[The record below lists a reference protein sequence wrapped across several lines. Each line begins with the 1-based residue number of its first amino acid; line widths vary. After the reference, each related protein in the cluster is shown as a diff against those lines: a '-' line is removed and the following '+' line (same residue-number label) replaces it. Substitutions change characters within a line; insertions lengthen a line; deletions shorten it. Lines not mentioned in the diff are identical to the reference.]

1 MGLQRHL
8 GRATGILVTGA
19 LGATL
24 LFSSGVLARAD
35 GDAAPG
41 QRSTAVK
48 NLDIELVEA
57 RLQDALRIVE
67 VKTGIN
73 YVLTNPNLQ
82 YNKITLT
89 LTGKPVDVVLKLI
102 ALAGGA
108 DFWQDAGICY
118 IGPKGSAP
126 KVEQDRAPDLPPV
139 PEKRRDKTLQRYQL
153 MYSEPNA
160 ILRQLGVHR
169 GSGLE
174 DYLEVFRNNVL
185 HMIVDQ
191 GLQGQSGLKGN
202 GGFNGGYTPPFTVV
216 TGQPTGPSAA
226 PFVPTGA
233 TRPDNLPNGL
243 PRSVGTFGL
252 PQSGGDQVAH
262 RDGPDGAGNLNPSI
276 IERAGQFPGGGGQ
289 FGGGGG
295 QFGGGGG
302 QFGGG
307 GGQFGGGGGQFGG
320 GGGQLG
326 GGQPGAGGQAGGANL
341 LVEFGITGQVLANP
355 DSNEILLITDD
366 PAEFDKLKTLIKYLD
381 VKPKQLMIRAEF
393 VTVTSNGTNGFGI
406 NWSFQKVNLIGGANL
421 GFSSTNT
428 AFLQF
433 ATGNLQTE
441 LSFILTSGQGR
452 LVAAPMATT
461 LNNVPVFFSQ
471 TNTQAAFVSQPIVT
485 NGGTTIISQTII
497 PIPVTQSLAVLP
509 RINGDDS
516 ITLFGSAQSTSLGA
530 PITGPNGESF
540 PNITV
545 QTSPIQRI
553 IRNGDTMVISG
564 LTTKNDVLTENKVP
578 LLGDLPLIGNL
589 FRSRNTT
596 TADAELLVFITP
608 TIIVERPSQ
617 AIIGGGVGGT
627 LNSPGGGAGGGVI
640 PGGGQ

>member
-8 GRATGILVTGA
+8 GRAAGILVTGA

-35 GDAAPG
+35 GDSAPG
-41 QRSTAVK
+41 QRSATVK

-67 VKTGIN
+67 LKTGIN
-73 YVLTNPNLQ
+73 YVLTNPSLQ

-89 LTGKPVDVVLKLI
+89 LTGKPVDVVLKQI
-102 ALAGGA
+102 AIAGGA
-108 DFWQDAGICY
+108 DYWQEGGISY
-118 IGPKGSAP
+118 IGPKGTAP
-126 KVEQDRAPDLPPV
+126 KPVEEPKLPDLPPI
-139 PEKRRDKTLQRYQL
+139 PEKKREKTLQRYQL
-153 MYSEPNA
+153 QYSEPNA
-160 ILRQLGVHR
+160 VLAQLGVHH
-169 GSGLE
+169 GSALE
-174 DYLEVFRNNVL
+174 DYMEVFRNNVL
-185 HMIVDQ
+185 RMIVNQPIAGQ
-191 GLQGQSGLKGN
+191 GFMNGN
-202 GGFNGGYTPPFTVV
+202 NGNERYSSPFVV
-216 TGQPTGPSAA
+216 VPGQPTAPSVA
-226 PFVPTGA
+226 PVVPTG
-233 TRPDNLPNGL
+233 TRTENIQNAIQRG
-243 PRSVGTFGL
+243 VGAFGL
-252 PQSGGDQVAH
+252 PQNSDQVAH
-262 RDGPDGAGNLNPSI
+262 RDGNDGSGNLLNPNV

-289 FGGGGG
+289 FGG
-295 QFGGGGG
+295 FGGGG
-302 QFGGG
+302 QFGGNSG
-307 GGQFGGGGGQFGG
+307 GGQGVGAGAGGQFGAGGQ
-320 GGGQLG
+320 
-326 GGQPGAGGQAGGANL
+326 QPGAGGQAGGANL
-341 LVEFGITGQVLANP
+341 LVEFGITGTVLANP

-366 PAEFDKLKTLIKYLD
+366 PSEFDRLKTLIRYLD
-381 VKPKQLMIRAEF
+381 VKPRQLMIRAEF

-406 NWSFQKVNLIGGANL
+406 NWTFQKVNLIGGANT
-421 GFSSTNT
+421 GFSTTNT

-471 TNTQAAFVSQPIVT
+471 TNIQPIFLSTPVVT
-485 NGGTTIISQTII
+485 PGGTTVISQQII
-497 PIPVTQSLAVLP
+497 PQPVTQGLFVLP
-509 RINGDDS
+509 RINGDES
-516 ITLFGSAQSTSLGA
+516 ITLFGTATSTSLGA

-540 PNITV
+540 PNITT
-545 QTSPIQRI
+545 QTAPIQRI

-564 LTTKNDVLTENKVP
+564 LTSKNDVLTENKVP

-596 TADAELLVFITP
+596 TSAADLLVFITP

-627 LNSPGGGAGGGVI
+627 LTAPGGGPGGGAGGGVI